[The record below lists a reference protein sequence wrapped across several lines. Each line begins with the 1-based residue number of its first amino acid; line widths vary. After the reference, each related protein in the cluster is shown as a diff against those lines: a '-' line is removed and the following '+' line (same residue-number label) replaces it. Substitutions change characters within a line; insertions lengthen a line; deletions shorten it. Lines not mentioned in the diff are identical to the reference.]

1 MSKNIVVCCDG
12 TGNEIEI
19 NLSNVLKLYRCLKK
33 DDEQVVYYDT
43 GIGTVSQSDDWG
55 QGWNKIKAVFGL
67 MTGRGMNQ
75 NVLDAYKFLVK
86 NYETGDQIYLFGFSR
101 GAHTVRVLAGFLRV
115 VGLLN
120 PNQENLFEYALTSY
134 KKVLVSDDE
143 AIGWRV
149 NKIAEGKY
157 VPIKFIGV
165 WDTVS
170 SVLVPREDQIFPTM
184 QKLPYTGSNV
194 LVEVFRHA
202 ISIDERRR
210 MFRADHWKEGQL
222 YKRNPFMTDEN
233 KKTVQQNSKQVWF
246 AGVHSDVG
254 GGYPEEESGIAKFPL
269 KWMIDEAKGH
279 GLLIKTQ
286 MYNHLA
292 NGKRRQGGNQNY
304 VVPDHKAE
312 IHSSLTFWW
321 WSLELMP
328 KLWVY
333 REWPRRWLMVLW
345 AFYFPRGEPR
355 EIKDGE
361 LIHQSVIDRIKDV
374 GGYDPENLPKNY
386 LVEP

>member
-1 MSKNIVVCCDG
+1 MICCDG

-33 DDEQVVYYDT
+33 GDEQVVYYDT
-43 GIGTVSQSDDWG
+43 GIGTVNQSDDWG
-55 QGWNKIKAVFGL
+55 QRWNKVKSVFGL

-86 NYETGDQIYLFGFSR
+86 NYKKGDHIYLFGFSR

-120 PNQENLFEYALTSY
+120 SNQENLFEYALTSY
-134 KKVLVSDDE
+134 KKVLRSDDE

-149 NKIAEGKY
+149 NKIAEGNY

-184 QKLPYTGSNV
+184 QKLPYTSSNV

-210 MFRADHWKEGQL
+210 MFRADMWKEGQL
-222 YKRNPFMTDEN
+222 YKKNPFLKDDN
-233 KKTVQQNSKQVWF
+233 VKTVPQNSKQVWF

-254 GGYPEEESGIAKFPL
+254 GGYSEVESGIAKFPL
-269 KWMIDEAKGH
+269 KWMMDEAKGH

-292 NGKRRQGGNQNY
+292 HGKLRKGGNQNY
-304 VVPDHKAE
+304 VPPNHKAE
-312 IHSSLTFWW
+312 LHNSLTLGWW
-321 WSLELMP
+321 PLELMP
-328 KLWVY
+328 KLDVLK
-333 REWPRRWLMVLW
+333 EWPKRWAIVLW
-345 AFYFPRGEPR
+345 AFYFPRAEPR
-355 EIKDGE
+355 VIKDGE
-361 LIHQSVIDRIKDV
+361 LIHQSVIDRIRDV
-374 GGYDPENLPKNY
+374 DDYNPENIPENY
-386 LVEP
+386 ITEP